1 MPTKADALA
10 CNGLLTLR
18 QCTALLKP
26 LHKMEAAFA
35 FRMPVDPEALNLPD
49 YHTVIKRPMDLGTIQ
64 EKLDK
69 AKYDLVSDFI
79 LDCRLVWENA
89 KTYNP
94 VNHWVHQVWSDF
106 FLQNPTA

>member
-69 AKYDLVSDFI
+69 AKCARPQTRFSCRSCMYI
-79 LDCRLVWENA
+79 LDLA
-89 KTYNP
+89 SLATGMI
-94 VNHWVHQVWSDF
+94 
-106 FLQNPTA
+106 